1 MLSVSLFY
9 SIGYLDPT
17 PLNPSAITVH
27 EIPFQ
32 ISINRALESTSVSSD
47 MTFKDFVQIISSK
60 LSILPQDLNIAYKT
74 SWKPN
79 NIWKLSEEG
88 QWEKLVEHAVEALEG
103 QIQTRSQAPFSIR
116 ITDQRSSDEKKKSAA
131 RFKEANK
138 SGSRVRLS
146 IPSQYLILPCPSFFS
161 NFHC

>member
-1 MLSVSLFY
+1 M
-9 SIGYLDPT
+9 SI
-17 PLNPSAITVH
+17 
-27 EIPFQ
+27 
-32 ISINRALESTSVSSD
+32 SSD
-47 MTFKDFVQIISSK
+47 TAFKDFVQIISSK

-79 NIWKLSEEG
+79 DIWKLSEEG
-88 QWEKLVEHAVEALEG
+88 QWEKLVEHAVEALDG
-103 QIQTRSQAPFSIR
+103 RIQTRSQAPFSIR

-146 IPSQYLILPCPSFFS
+146 IPSQYHIPLCSSFS
-161 NFHC
+161 STFHC